1 MSMNMSVN
9 PQFSMGRIGNAN
21 PSHTSNAGSQNEVA
35 ALKKQ
40 IEELKQMMAA
50 KSQEGGSGL
59 EEDPLMGRLNALQ
72 EKLDKVTAGQG
83 PARAGDAGAKMGAV
97 SMNTNQIQFR

>member
-9 PQFSMGRIGNAN
+9 PRFSMGRID
-21 PSHTSNAGSQNEVA
+21 TSNAGSQNEVA

-50 KSQEGGSGL
+50 KAEQGGAGL
-59 EEDPLMGRLNALQ
+59 EGDPQMERLKGLQ
-72 EKLDKVTAGQG
+72 EKLDKLTAGQG
-83 PARAGDAGAKMGAV
+83 TALAGDAGAKMGDV
-97 SMNTNQIQFR
+97 SMNNNQVRFR